1 MSPDRYEAQRGGAVV
16 DPEVVDRLLHFS
28 TEDAPVLSVY
38 LGFPSDPGEIR
49 GVESRVRSILKP
61 VREFAGSQDLAHEE
75 RESLRQDVERV
86 LALAGRARELQGH
99 GVAVFACQRADLY
112 EEIML
117 PRRVRDRAA
126 VDATPHLQP
135 LLAVLAESHRYC
147 VVVVDREQAWVYE
160 FYMGALED
168 ASRVRGRALRKPD
181 YAGGWQGYKEHTV
194 HDKARQLARQHYRD
208 TAGRVDEVL
217 RRTGA
222 ELLVVGG
229 HEETIAEFRHF
240 LSHQLQSRIAG
251 TFVVEPGAVS
261 PGQVRE
267 RADEVVNAYERDEE
281 KRLVDEVLGE
291 VGARDLAAAGLEW
304 CLMAT
309 TEHAV
314 QLLLVHDDEQAPGR
328 ACDNCGWLGLEG
340 EECPVCGQPTRKAPD
355 VIDEMSATVVDTG
368 GHVEH
373 VYIDTPLDQNV
384 VAASLRFPVPDPSA

>member
-1 MSPDRYEAQRGGAVV
+1 VV
-16 DPEVVDRLLHFS
+16 DPEIVDRLLHFS

-38 LGFPSDPGEIR
+38 LGVPADPGELR
-49 GVESRVRSILKP
+49 GVESGLHSILKP
-61 VREFAGSQDLAHEE
+61 ARELAGSHDLAHDE
-75 RESLRQDVERV
+75 RESLRHDLDRV
-86 LALAGRARELQGH
+86 LELAGRARELQGH
-99 GVAVFACQRADLY
+99 GVAVFACSRAGLY
-112 EEIML
+112 EEIVL
-117 PRRVRDRAA
+117 PRRVHDRAV
-126 VDATPHLQP
+126 VDATPYLRP
-135 LLAVLAESHRYC
+135 LLAVLDESHRYC
-147 VVVVDREQAWVYE
+147 VVVVDREKAWIYE
-160 FYMGALED
+160 FYMGELED

-194 HDKARQLARQHYRD
+194 HDKAQQLARRHYRD
-208 TAGRVDEVL
+208 TAGRVDETM

-229 HEETIAEFRHF
+229 HEETVAEFRHF
-240 LSHQLQSRIAG
+240 LPRQLQSRIAG
-251 TFVVEPGAVS
+251 SFVVDPGTMS

-281 KRLVDEVLGE
+281 KRLVDEVLGQ
-291 VGARDLAAAGLEW
+291 VGAGDLAAAGLEW

-309 TEHAV
+309 NEHAV
-314 QLLLVHDDEQAPGR
+314 QLLLVHDDVQAPGR
-328 ACDNCGWLGLEG
+328 ACDNCGWLGLAG

-373 VYIDTPLDQNV
+373 VYVDTPLEQHV